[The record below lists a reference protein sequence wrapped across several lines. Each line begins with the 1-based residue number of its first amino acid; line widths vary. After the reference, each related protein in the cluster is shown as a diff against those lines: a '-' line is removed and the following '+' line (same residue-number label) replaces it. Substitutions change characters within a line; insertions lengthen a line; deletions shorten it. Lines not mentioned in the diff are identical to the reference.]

1 MTDWI
6 KGERFIEIADMV
18 YKPEVTKGDCTPL
31 TNTFCPCDLK
41 KTNIVYTH
49 TMYVNEL
56 FDKIR
61 KLKSCKF
68 VVVTHNCDANVND
81 ASILPDNVIR
91 WFSQNVNVRHSRIE
105 SIPIGLEN
113 DRWFKDIHKKDMM
126 LLMMGTKRK
135 IRNWL
140 YLNTNVA
147 TNPKERQPLYDLL
160 EGQSW
165 VTSEKGIN
173 GIGFPKYLSNIYTH
187 NFVVCPDGNGIDTH
201 RLWETLYMGSIPIVK
216 KGVNT
221 SFYSDLPICFVNKW
235 EDITREYLQVGL
247 TAMAAIKWKWDMLNF
262 KYWENKIKSSA
273 NGQ

>member
-6 KGERFIEIADMV
+6 TGEKFIGIADMV
-18 YKPEVTKGDCTPL
+18 YAPESTKGDCNPL
-31 TNTFCPCDLK
+31 TNTFCPCALK
-41 KTNIVYTH
+41 EINIVYTH

-68 VVVTHNCDANVND
+68 IVITHNCDTNVND
-81 ASILPDNVIR
+81 ASNLPDNVIR
-91 WFSQNVNVRHSRIE
+91 WFSQNVNIKHPRVE

-113 DRWFKDIHKKDMM
+113 DKWFKGVRKKDKM
-126 LLMMGTKRK
+126 LLMTGQPRK
-135 IRNWL
+135 LKNWL

-160 EGQSW
+160 EDQPW
-165 VTSEKGIN
+165 VTSERGIN
-173 GIGFPKYLSNIYTH
+173 GQGFDKYLSSIYTH

-216 KGVNT
+216 KSINT
-221 SFYSDLPICFVNKW
+221 SFYCELPICFVDDWKQI
-235 EDITREYLQVGL
+235 DREFLVTCFQ
-247 TAMAAIKWKWDMLNF
+247 TMSKIKWNWQMLAF
-262 KYWENKIKSSA
+262 KYWENKIKGYVS
-273 NGQ
+273 N